1 MSDNKKGTLGDI
13 LSASQII
20 TADDVRAALDEQKR
34 SGCRFGEALVNLGI
48 VTQEDIDWALSNQL
62 DIPYIRLKK
71 ELIDPAA
78 VAQIPA
84 AMART
89 YNCIPL
95 ICAGGELNIALADP
109 LNRPAVEAVERETG
123 CSVNVSVALLR
134 EVREMIDLFYGIDLQ
149 DTMGFES
156 PLFSADALDAVN
168 ADLSGGILLDH
179 LLEYVL
185 KNQMSSLSFHPLGD
199 EVLIRGRRGGKAAT
213 IGTLHPNHYPEFSL
227 RLRRNALGLQPGAAA
242 GNGTLSFMYRSAEVR
257 FQAAFLL
264 GEGGD
269 YVTLQQQAD
278 TPLPASFADLHLPAE
293 QGSAFSTLATAGR
306 GLTLF
311 ASHDAG
317 ERELLI
323 DLMLGEMET
332 DSRNVLVL
340 GGGAGRGGKRFPR
353 IPLPEGAIDRARLLA
368 ATLDHAPDILV
379 VEDVSDATVFG
390 AACRAAMRGTLVLAG
405 FDAHG
410 TGQVLRQLL
419 HFQRRSLFMSVCM
432 NGIVSVTGIRLLCSA
447 CRSDYLP
454 PPEELAAMNL
464 VPLPSA
470 FSTSRG
476 CDACG
481 YRGFSERRFLVE
493 ALPFDE
499 TFLRMFETAVDTAEM
514 ERFLRESGLR
524 GIEAQAQDLF
534 RRGVVSP
541 EEYITSIIL

>member
-20 TADDVRAALDEQKR
+20 TEADVRAALDEQKR

-71 ELIDPAA
+71 DLIDPAA
-78 VAQIPA
+78 VALIPA

-89 YNCIPL
+89 FNCIPL

-109 LNRPAVEAVERETG
+109 LNRPAVEAIERETG
-123 CSVNVSVALLR
+123 CGVNVSVALLR
-134 EVREMIDLFYGIDLQ
+134 EVREMIDLFYGIDLH

-156 PLFSADALDAVN
+156 PHFSADVLDAVN
-168 ADLSGGILLDH
+168 ADLSGGILLDY
-179 LLEYVL
+179 LLEHVL
-185 KNQMSSLSFHPLGD
+185 KNQLSSLSFQPLGD
-199 EVLIRGRRGGKAAT
+199 AVLIRGRRGGAAVA
-213 IGTLHPNHYPEFSL
+213 IGNLAPNHYPELSL
-227 RLRRNALGLQPGAAA
+227 RLRRNTVGLPPGAVA
-242 GNGTLSFMYRSAEVR
+242 GNGTLCFTYRSAEVT
-257 FQAAFLL
+257 FQAAFLA

-269 YVTLQQQAD
+269 YVTLQQQAEIL
-278 TPLPASFADLHLPAE
+278 LPASFADLHLPAE
-293 QGSAFSTLATAGR
+293 QGAVFSSLATASR
-306 GLTLF
+306 GVTLF

-332 DSRNVLVL
+332 DSRNVIVL
-340 GGGAGRGGKRFPR
+340 GGGAGRGGKRFPQ
-353 IPLPEGAIDRARLLA
+353 IPLPEGALDRARLLA

-432 NGIVSVTGIRLLCSA
+432 NGIVSVTGIRVLCPA

-454 PPEELAAMNL
+454 PPEELAALDL
-464 VPLPSA
+464 VPLPPA

-476 CDACG
+476 CEACG

>member
-34 SGCRFGEALVNLGI
+34 SGCRFGEALVNLGV

-71 ELIDPAA
+71 ELIDPPA
-78 VAQIPA
+78 VALIPA
-84 AMART
+84 SMART

-95 ICAGGELNIALADP
+95 ICAGGELNVALADP
-109 LNRPAVEAVERETG
+109 LNRPAVEAIERETG

-134 EVREMIDLFYGIDLQ
+134 EVREMIDLFYGVDLH

-168 ADLSGGILLDH
+168 ADLSGGILLDY

-199 EVLIRGRRGGKAAT
+199 EVLVRGRRGGTAST
-213 IGTLHPNHYPEFSL
+213 IGTLPPNHYPEFSL
-227 RLRRNALGLQPGAAA
+227 RLRRNAVGLQPGAAA

-257 FQAAFLL
+257 FQAVFLL

-269 YVTLQQQAD
+269 YITLQQQAD
-278 TPLPASFADLHLPAE
+278 TPLPARFADLHLPAE
-293 QGSAFSTLATAGR
+293 QGSAFATLATAGR
-306 GLTLF
+306 GVTLF

-317 ERELLI
+317 ERELLM

-332 DSRNVLVL
+332 DTRNVVVL
-340 GGGAGRGGKRFPR
+340 GGGAGRGNKRFPR
-353 IPLPEGAIDRARLLA
+353 IPMPEGAIDRGRLLA

-379 VEDVSDATVFG
+379 VDDVSDATVFG

-464 VPLPSA
+464 VPLPPA